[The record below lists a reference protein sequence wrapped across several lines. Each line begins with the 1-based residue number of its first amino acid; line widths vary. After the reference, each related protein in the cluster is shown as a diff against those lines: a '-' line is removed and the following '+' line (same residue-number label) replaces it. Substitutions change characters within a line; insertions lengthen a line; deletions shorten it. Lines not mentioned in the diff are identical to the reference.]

1 MENNQGSSEVSLKEA
16 FLYWFKLGFIN
27 FGGPAGQIAM
37 MHKNLVDGR
46 EWISEKVFLRALNFC
61 MLLPGPEAHQLA
73 VYIGWRLNGYWGGTI
88 AGLCFLFP

>member
-37 MHKNLVDGR
+37 
-46 EWISEKVFLRALNFC
+46 
-61 MLLPGPEAHQLA
+61 LLDSQQLLQVLLLHWKRQYA
-73 VYIGWRLNGYWGGTI
+73 CYE
-88 AGLCFLFP
+88 

>member
-37 MHKNLVDGR
+37 ITKTWWMAGNGSVRRCSCGR
-46 EWISEKVFLRALNFC
+46 SISACYCRGRKHTN
-61 MLLPGPEAHQLA
+61 
-73 VYIGWRLNGYWGGTI
+73 WRYT
-88 AGLCFLFP
+88 

>member
-46 EWISEKVFLRALNFC
+46 EWTSEKVFLRALNFC
-61 MLLPGPEAHQLA
+61 GSSTRDVE
-73 VYIGWRLNGYWGGTI
+73 IS
-88 AGLCFLFP
+88 FLDSPS

>member
-1 MENNQGSSEVSLKEA
+1 MSDNETRPQVSLREA

-46 EWISEKVFLRALNFC
+46 
-61 MLLPGPEAHQLA
+61 
-73 VYIGWRLNGYWGGTI
+73 
-88 AGLCFLFP
+88 

>member
-46 EWISEKVFLRALNFC
+46 E
-61 MLLPGPEAHQLA
+61 
-73 VYIGWRLNGYWGGTI
+73 
-88 AGLCFLFP
+88 